1 MCLQFGGLMEDAF
14 ISPELCEMNKVVLNL
29 YVEITLGVSTI
40 TDAQTPLPGVL
51 M

>member
-14 ISPELCEMNKVVLNL
+14 TSPDLCEMSRVLLNL
-29 YVEITLGVSTI
+29 YVEITLGVSAI
-40 TDAQTPLPGVL
+40 TEAQIPLPGAL